1 MNEES
6 TKQRILFAAG
16 PIFAKNGY
24 QGATVRDISEAAG
37 VNLASINYYF
47 GDKENLYIEA
57 VKLAQEQQ
65 SGSMSFP
72 AMGESLEPTELL
84 RKFIAVLLNK
94 LGIGGQP
101 DWQLQL
107 LTNEFLFPGNAC
119 QEIVDSHFRP
129 YFQNLLRL
137 IDRIANVPLVEEQR
151 LKIGFSIIGQCLH
164 YRLAG
169 PIVRMLT
176 DPESLDR
183 NFQVEAI
190 AEHIARFSVAG
201 IESYQHLSIK

>member
-6 TKQRILFAAG
+6 TKQKILLAAG

-24 QGATVRDISEAAG
+24 QGATVRDISDAAG

-47 GDKENLYIEA
+47 GDKEKLYVEA

-65 SGSMSFP
+65 SGNLQFP
-72 AMGESLEPTELL
+72 ASGDTREPTELL
-84 RKFIAVLLNK
+84 KKFIAVLLNK
-94 LGIGGQP
+94 LGVGGQTE
-101 DWQLQL
+101 WQLQL

-119 QEIVDSHFRP
+119 REIVESHFRP
-129 YFQNLLRL
+129 YFQNLLQL

-176 DPESLDR
+176 GPETLDR
-183 NFQVEAI
+183 HFQVEAI
-190 AEHIARFSVAG
+190 AEHIARFSIAG
-201 IESYQHLSIK
+201 IESYQPLSIK